1 MLSFCK
7 FEKESDYQTIRS
19 IVQHNC
25 SKTGH
30 LYPQIHVGNLDFER
44 YAFEKSPDVLYKT
57 IWFISDNK
65 SRIGFITSEEGEFYI
80 TVLSEFQCHMNEIFD
95 FVEHNLHGK
104 GTVVTTEANSEDK
117 LLTSIL
123 EQRGY
128 IRTGNYG
135 VNGICDLSKIPVQ
148 LHIPDGYRI
157 RSTHKQDVVWRA
169 ELFNLATAGIGTTA
183 QRYEN
188 MMSSLSYSDG
198 IVFIL

>member
-1 MLSFCK
+1 
-7 FEKESDYQTIRS
+7 
-19 IVQHNC
+19 
-25 SKTGH
+25 
-30 LYPQIHVGNLDFER
+30 
-44 YAFEKSPDVLYKT
+44 
-57 IWFISDNK
+57 
-65 SRIGFITSEEGEFYI
+65 
-80 TVLSEFQCHMNEIFD
+80 MNEIFD